1 MYCPHCNSENPEGV
15 KFCVNCGRQ
24 IENSVSTDNTNQDYN
39 QNYNRNYNRNYNQ
52 SYQQPNYNQAQPYQQ
67 HVYVQQPAANTE
79 DEHMTVGGWIG
90 VFCIN
95 LIPFVGTLI
104 YIIMMFVWAFGNTP
118 KKSLKTFARAQLLIM
133 AIVLVLVIILFIII
147 FAVFSSSTHNA
158 YSYYSYY

>member
-15 KFCVNCGRQ
+15 KYCTHCGNQ
-24 IENSVSTDNTNQDYN
+24 MENSVSNDNSNQAYN
-39 QNYNRNYNRNYNQ
+39 QNYNQNYNQ
-52 SYQQPNYNQAQPYQQ
+52 SYQQP
-67 HVYVQQPAANTE
+67 VYVQQPAANTE
-79 DEHMTVGGWIG
+79 EEHMTVGGWIG

-104 YIIMMFVWAFGNTP
+104 YIIMMFVWAFGSTP
-118 KKSLKTFARAQLLIM
+118 KKSLKTFAKAQLLMM

-147 FAVFSSSTHNA
+147 FAVVSSSSHNA

>member
-15 KFCVNCGRQ
+15 KFCVHCGCKV
-24 IENSVSTDNTNQDYN
+24 ENSVSNDNTGKD
-39 QNYNRNYNRNYNQ
+39 YNQ
-52 SYQQPNYNQAQPYQQ
+52 SYQQPNYNQTQPNQQ
-67 HVYVQQPAANTE
+67 PVYVQQPASKAK
-79 DEHMTVGGWIG
+79 DEHMTVGGWLG

-104 YIIMMFVWAFGNTP
+104 YLIMMFVWAFGSTP

-133 AIVLVLVIILFIII
+133 AIAIVLVIILFIII
-147 FAVFSSSTHNA
+147 FAVVSSNHNA